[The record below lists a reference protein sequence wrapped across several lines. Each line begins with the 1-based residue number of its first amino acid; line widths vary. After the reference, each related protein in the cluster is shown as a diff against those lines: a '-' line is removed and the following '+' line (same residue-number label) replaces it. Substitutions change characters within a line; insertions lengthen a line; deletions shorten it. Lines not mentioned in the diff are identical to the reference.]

1 MAKKNYI
8 HIEFKEEGGRKEKK
22 NKRKKRKNQKREGK
36 KTLKGPNSR
45 NVIKFPASA
54 IHQPLS
60 GRGGADPA
68 PFSGVGRPLVGA
80 AVADR

>member
-1 MAKKNYI
+1 MERKDKQ
-8 HIEFKEEGGRKEKK
+8 KEEKKGLKEGGE
-22 NKRKKRKNQKREGK
+22 K

-54 IHQPLS
+54 IDKPLACP
-60 GRGGADPA
+60 GGADPA
-68 PFSGVGRPLVGA
+68 PFSGVGRSLVGA